1 MNYWMTG
8 GEGFVINKIVE
19 KFLKRRARVAIIGL
33 GYVGL
38 PLAVA
43 FARTGM
49 RVTGIDLDRAK
60 VERLKKGESYVLDV
74 ASADV
79 RELIASGDFFPS
91 ADYAQIARCDA
102 VIICVPTPLGKT
114 KEPDLSFI
122 VKATEKVS
130 GHLRNGQLVVLE
142 STTYPGTTDEVMLPI
157 LERSGLK
164 CGRDFYLAFSPE
176 RVDPGNKIYDVA
188 SIPKVVGGAD
198 PRSLEAACALY
209 SQAMKTVVRVSSTRT
224 AEMVKLLENTF
235 RSVNIGLIN
244 EVAMMCHRLN
254 LDVWEVIAA
263 AKTKPFGFMPFY
275 PGPGI
280 GGHCLPIDP
289 LYLSWKSRLHGFEA
303 KMIELASS
311 INAAMPEHVAERV
324 ARLLNDRRIPMKNAS
339 VLVLGVSYKKDVDDL
354 RESPALDVVEHLLAA
369 QANVRFYD
377 PHVRRLEAGGRALSC
392 ERLTP
397 ALLKRQ
403 HCVVIV
409 TDHTAVDYE
418 AVVLSAP
425 LILDTRNAL
434 RGYHGRPNVHFL

>member
-1 MNYWMTG
+1 M
-8 GEGFVINKIVE
+8 IKKIVE
-19 KFLKRRARVAIIGL
+19 RFQKRRASVAIIGL

-43 FARTGM
+43 FARSGM

-60 VERLKKGESYVLDV
+60 VACLKKGDSYVLDV
-74 ASADV
+74 PSSDV
-79 RELIASGDFFPS
+79 KELVAAGRFHPS
-91 ADYAQIARCDA
+91 SDYAQTAQCDA

-122 VKATEKVS
+122 IKATEKVS
-130 GHLRNGQLVVLE
+130 GHLRKGQLVVLE

-164 CGRDFYLAFSPE
+164 CGQDFYLAFSPE

-188 SIPKVVGGAD
+188 SIPKVVGGVG

-244 EVAMMCHRLN
+244 EVAMMCHRLD

-324 ARLLNDRRIPMKNAS
+324 AHLLNDRRIPMKNAS

-354 RESPALDVVEHLLAA
+354 RESPALDVLEHLLAA
-369 QANVRFYD
+369 KASVRYHD
-377 PHVRRLEAGGRALSC
+377 PHVPQLSVAGRLFKS

-403 HCVVIV
+403 HCVVVV
-409 TDHTAVDYE
+409 TDHSAIDYA
-418 AVVLSAP
+418 AVVRSAQ

>member
-1 MNYWMTG
+1 M
-8 GEGFVINKIVE
+8 IKKIVE
-19 KFLKRRARVAIIGL
+19 RFHKRRASVAIIGL

-43 FARTGM
+43 FARGGM
-49 RVTGIDLDRAK
+49 RVTGIDLDRTK
-60 VERLKKGESYVLDV
+60 VARLKKGDSYVLDV
-74 ASADV
+74 PSRDV
-79 RELIASGDFFPS
+79 KELIAAGRFFPS
-91 ADYAQIARCDA
+91 TDYAQTAQCDA
-102 VIICVPTPLGKT
+102 IIICVPTPLGKT

-130 GHLRNGQLVVLE
+130 GHLRKGQVVVLE

-164 CGRDFYLAFSPE
+164 CGKDFYLAFSPE

-188 SIPKVVGGAD
+188 SIPKVVGGVGKH
-198 PRSLEAACALY
+198 SQEAACALY

-244 EVAMMCHRLN
+244 EVAMMCHRLD

-311 INAAMPEHVAERV
+311 INAAMPEHVVERV

-339 VLVLGVSYKKDVDDL
+339 VLVLGVSYKKDIDDL
-354 RESPALDVVEHLLAA
+354 RESPALDVIEHLVAA
-369 QANVRFYD
+369 KAHVRFHD
-377 PHVRRLEAGGRALSC
+377 PHVPQLSVAGRLFKS

-409 TDHTAVDYE
+409 TDHTGIDYDS
-418 AVVLSAP
+418 VVRSAP

-434 RGYHGRPNVHFL
+434 RGHHGRPNVHFL